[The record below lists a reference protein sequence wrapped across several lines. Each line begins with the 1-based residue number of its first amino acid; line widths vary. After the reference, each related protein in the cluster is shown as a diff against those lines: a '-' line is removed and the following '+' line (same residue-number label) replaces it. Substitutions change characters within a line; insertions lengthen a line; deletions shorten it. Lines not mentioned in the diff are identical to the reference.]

1 MSWTHL
7 LLLATTLTVGLC
19 HGPGESPRFNVGWN
33 RFLDD
38 EPTEFHNLPLWW
50 ERDTPVPA
58 WLRGSYIKNG
68 PSQKRF
74 GTEDRWYAQYMDSW
88 AKLNKITFNGDGV
101 VLYSGR
107 MIETKNYKRC
117 AEAGKIVPHVTVGKL
132 APEDW
137 SVVEMTQG
145 FMQGYDNTNV
155 IFWRLG
161 PEDPA
166 NASYVASTDA
176 PLVHIM
182 DPESLGVLE
191 EHMPIPPFYWGG
203 ISMMS
208 SSHWRRELGTDN
220 SINYHQEVGLH
231 GLDFVLYRYRNSV
244 FDREEIGRFA
254 ADFVSFIHMISVTPN
269 YAVVVMYPVTMN
281 ATAMPG
287 EILNESGRII

>member
-1 MSWTHL
+1 
-7 LLLATTLTVGLC
+7 
-19 HGPGESPRFNVGWN
+19 
-33 RFLDD
+33 
-38 EPTEFHNLPLWW
+38 
-50 ERDTPVPA
+50 
-58 WLRGSYIKNG
+58 
-68 PSQKRF
+68 
-74 GTEDRWYAQYMDSW
+74 
-88 AKLNKITFNGDGV
+88 
-101 VLYSGR
+101 
-107 MIETKNYKRC
+107 
-117 AEAGKIVPHVTVGKL
+117 
-132 APEDW
+132 
-137 SVVEMTQG
+137 
-145 FMQGYDNTNV
+145 
-155 IFWRLG
+155 
-161 PEDPA
+161 
-166 NASYVASTDA
+166 
-176 PLVHIM
+176 M

-287 EILNESGRII
+287 EISNGNG